1 MQKKLLNRL
10 PALPIDLRNLC
21 LDSHNLYLLQKASKK
36 IYQLTKN
43 NVEEAVQFCIKNA
56 EQGNVKAKIIL
67 YDLANKNVPQALNIL
82 IRDAE
87 NKIDKA

>member
-1 MQKKLLNRL
+1 M
-10 PALPIDLRNLC
+10 
-21 LDSHNLYLLQKASKK
+21 
-36 IYQLTKN
+36 
-43 NVEEAVQFCIKNA
+43 QFCIKNA

-87 NKIDKA
+87 NKIDKAQNKLGEVSLEGVGLPQNYLDAHIWFNLSGS

>member
-1 MQKKLLNRL
+1 M
-10 PALPIDLRNLC
+10 
-21 LDSHNLYLLQKASKK
+21 
-36 IYQLTKN
+36 
-43 NVEEAVQFCIKNA
+43 QFCIKNA